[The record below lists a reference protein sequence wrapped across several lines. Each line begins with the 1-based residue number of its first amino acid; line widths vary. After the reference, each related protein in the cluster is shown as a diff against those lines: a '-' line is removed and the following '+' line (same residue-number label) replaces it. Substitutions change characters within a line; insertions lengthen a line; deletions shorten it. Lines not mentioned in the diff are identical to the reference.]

1 MALLYVY
8 LIVAFRLRR
17 VVMIAITVILIIIL
31 VLNLLMELAN
41 YNLRISERSL
51 RTRECRS
58 QMYLANELKRF
69 NSLVEKTREERYGKW
84 D

>member
-1 MALLYVY
+1 
-8 LIVAFRLRR
+8 
-17 VVMIAITVILIIIL
+17 MIAITVILIIIL

-51 RTRECRS
+51 RSRECRS

-69 NSLVEKTREERYGKW
+69 NSLVEKIREERYGKW